1 MRIGIILGSTREG
14 RIGDKI
20 AGWLDQ
26 VAQKREGEA
35 TYELVDLLDYNL
47 PVFSGPV
54 PPMALNKEYAD
65 DAVKAWSD
73 KIDSFDG
80 FLFVTAEYNYSVPA
94 PFKNAFDMLASEWRG
109 KAIAFAGYGFGGG
122 VESVRTWQSVV
133 NVFEMKK
140 VEQTLSFSLK
150 NEITTE
156 GEFSPAAGQED
167 NVNAVLDRLEELAG

>member
-1 MRIGIILGSTREG
+1 
-14 RIGDKI
+14 
-20 AGWLDQ
+20 
-26 VAQKREGEA
+26 
-35 TYELVDLLDYNL
+35 
-47 PVFSGPV
+47 
-54 PPMALNKEYAD
+54 
-65 DAVKAWSD
+65 
-73 KIDSFDG
+73 
-80 FLFVTAEYNYSVPA
+80 
-94 PFKNAFDMLASEWRG
+94 MLASEWRG